1 MGCDFLLQGFFQ
13 SQGSNPRL
21 LHCGWILYHWTTR
34 EASYRLC
41 SLKRLVNLQGFRP
54 HFLTLLDFSIFCLI
68 LIYTD
73 SQLRVVNSKTGNRYK
88 VCSLSP
94 CMLCP
99 VSRKA
104 DRHKAGGDDD
114 EVMNYWTFITKQTQT
129 FPNSFLL
136 FCFWV
141 AWAPL
146 DAFLKPHWLT
156 EGRGNPFLSSVSLL
170 SLCLFMSLINNW

>member
-21 LHCGWILYHWTTR
+21 LHCRWILYHWTTR

-54 HFLTLLDFSIFCLI
+54 HFLKLLDFRIFCLI

-73 SQLRVVNSKTGNRYK
+73 SQFRVINSKTSNRYQ
-88 VCSLSP
+88 VMFTIPLYA
-94 CMLCP
+94 LYP
-99 VSRKA
+99 VSHKA
-104 DRHKAGGDDD
+104 DMHKAGGDDD

-129 FPNSFLL
+129 FPNSFHL
-136 FCFWV
+136 FCFCV
-141 AWAPL
+141 ALAPL
-146 DAFLKPHWLT
+146 DAFLKPYWLT
-156 EGRGNPFLSSVSLL
+156 EGEEIHFYQV
-170 SLCLFMSLINNW
+170 